1 MENRAGRTQASG
13 ELGDLPEGNTRGT
26 EDVAANSRNMLAIDG
41 LCVSYGRLAA
51 LRDVS
56 LSVQRRRITAIVGPS
71 GCGKSTFL
79 SVLNRLTD
87 LVPGCS
93 VSGRVRLDGDDI
105 LTSDYDVFALRR
117 RVGMV
122 FQKPN
127 PFALSI
133 RRNLALPLREHRVP
147 AAEIDGIIERSLRDV
162 GLWDE
167 VKDRLDQS
175 ALNLSGGQQ
184 QRLCLARALSL
195 NPEVILCDEP
205 CSALDPLAGAVV
217 EDLISRLRERI
228 TVVIVTHNLAQAR
241 RIADDVAVFWQESG
255 AGTVI
260 EAGAAADIFE
270 TPRSAVTAAY
280 VAGAR
285 G

>member
-1 MENRAGRTQASG
+1 MGRHSQSAAGSG
-13 ELGDLPEGNTRGT
+13 EPLNSSFDSDADNAAT
-26 EDVAANSRNMLAIDG
+26 DVLSVSG
-41 LCVSYGRLAA
+41 LNVSYGQVPA
-51 LRDVS
+51 LRDVN
-56 LSVQRRRITAIVGPS
+56 LTVRRRRVTALVGPS

-79 SVLNRLTD
+79 SVLNRMTD
-87 LVPGCS
+87 LISGCK
-93 VSGRVRLDGDDI
+93 VSGSVQLDGA
-105 LTSDYDVFALRR
+105 DVLDATCDLFQLRR

-147 AAEIDGIIERSLRDV
+147 AADIDGITERCLRDV
-162 GLWDE
+162 GLWNE

-175 ALNLSGGQQ
+175 ALELSGGQQ

-217 EDLISRLRERI
+217 EELISRLRERM

-241 RIADDVAVFWQESG
+241 RIADDIAVFWHQDG

-260 EAGAAADIFE
+260 ESGSAAEVFE
-270 TPRSAVTAAY
+270 NPQSEISAAY
-280 VAGAR
+280 IAGAR

>member
-1 MENRAGRTQASG
+1 MTNREQPAATDNV
-13 ELGDLPEGNTRGT
+13 LTIDDLN
-26 EDVAANSRNMLAIDG
+26 
-41 LCVSYGRLAA
+41 VSYGKVSA
-51 LRDVS
+51 LRDIS
-56 LSVQRRRITAIVGPS
+56 LTVPRHQITAIVGPS

-87 LVPGCS
+87 LVPDCR
-93 VSGRVRLDGDDI
+93 VSGRVEFDGV
-105 LTSDYDVFALRR
+105 DVLSGNCDLFALRR
-117 RVGMV
+117 RIGMV

-133 RRNLALPLREHRVP
+133 RRNLELPLREHRVA

-167 VKDRLDQS
+167 VKDRLDKS
-175 ALNLSGGQQ
+175 ALKLSGGQQ

-195 NPEVILCDEP
+195 NPEMLLCDEP
-205 CSALDPLAGAVV
+205 CSALDPLSGEIV
-217 EDLISRLRERI
+217 EDLIRRLRERI
-228 TVVIVTHNLAQAR
+228 TVLIVTHNLAQAR
-241 RIADDVAVFWQESG
+241 RLADNVAVFWQQNG

-260 EAGAAADIFE
+260 EFGSAKQMFE
-270 TPRSAVTAAY
+270 QPKSEIAAAY
-280 VAGAR
+280 VAGSR

>member
-1 MENRAGRTQASG
+1 MTNREQ
-13 ELGDLPEGNTRGT
+13 P
-26 EDVAANSRNMLAIDG
+26 AATDNVLTIDG
-41 LCVSYGRLAA
+41 LNVSYGKVPA
-51 LRDVS
+51 LRDVR
-56 LSVQRRRITAIVGPS
+56 LTVPRHQITAVVGPS

-87 LVPGCS
+87 LVPDCR
-93 VSGRVRLDGDDI
+93 VSGRVEFDGI
-105 LTSDYDVFALRR
+105 DVLSRGCDLFALRR

-133 RRNLALPLREHRVP
+133 RRNMELPLREHRVP
-147 AAEIDGIIERSLRDV
+147 ATEIDGIIECSLRDV

-167 VKDRLDQS
+167 VKDRLDKS
-175 ALNLSGGQQ
+175 ALKLSGGQQ

-195 NPEVILCDEP
+195 NPEVLLCDEP
-205 CSALDPLAGAVV
+205 CSALDPLSGEIV
-217 EDLISRLRERI
+217 EDLIRRLRERI
-228 TVVIVTHNLAQAR
+228 TVLIVTHNLAQAR
-241 RIADDVAVFWQESG
+241 RLADNFAVFWQKNG

-260 EAGAAADIFE
+260 ESGPATQVFE
-270 TPRSAVTAAY
+270 QPISEITAAY
-280 VAGAR
+280 VAGSR

>member
-1 MENRAGRTQASG
+1 MTNREQPAATDNV
-13 ELGDLPEGNTRGT
+13 LTIDDLN
-26 EDVAANSRNMLAIDG
+26 
-41 LCVSYGRLAA
+41 VSYGKVSA
-51 LRDVS
+51 LRDIS
-56 LSVQRRRITAIVGPS
+56 LTVPRHQITAIVGPS

-87 LVPGCS
+87 LVPDCR
-93 VSGRVRLDGDDI
+93 VSGRVEFDGV
-105 LTSDYDVFALRR
+105 DVLSGNCDLFALRR
-117 RVGMV
+117 RIGMV

-133 RRNLALPLREHRVP
+133 RRNLELPLREHRVA

-167 VKDRLDQS
+167 VKDRLDKS
-175 ALNLSGGQQ
+175 ALKLSGGQQ

-195 NPEVILCDEP
+195 NPEMLLCDEP
-205 CSALDPLAGAVV
+205 CSALDPLSGEIV

-241 RIADDVAVFWQESG
+241 RLTDNVAVFWQQNG
-255 AGTVI
+255 AGTVV
-260 EAGAAADIFE
+260 EAGSVDDVFE
-270 TPRSAVTAAY
+270 NPQSEIASAY
-280 VAGAR
+280 VAGSR